1 MKKFTHKLHYWFLLF
16 TFLSFTPKLFAQTW
30 TDSNEDESYVARHE
44 FGFTQAGDKF
54 FLFGGRES
62 PRVLDV
68 YDYTSNTWSNG
79 GMAPV
84 DFNHFQAVTYE
95 GLIWVIGAFKTNEPN
110 PELNADYIYMY
121 NPASQQWIQGME
133 LPTARKRGAAGLAM
147 HNNKFYLV
155 GGNVY
160 GHGGGYTPYLDV
172 FNPATGI
179 FTSLADAPHARDH
192 FHTVVH
198 NDKLYALGGRL
209 TGGAGGLFA
218 PQVPEVDV
226 YDLNT
231 NLWSTLAPSSNIP
244 TPRAGAATVL
254 FQNEIFVIGGET
266 TFGSATGNNGQRDI
280 VEAFNPVTGTWTTK
294 DNLTQYIHGIQAI
307 VSGGGIHVISG
318 SSGGT
323 SIKNMEYFGVN
334 NPTGSPNVNS
344 TFASDETTKTFQYGA
359 SYGTVNIPIR
369 LSNSTGTTG
378 TYIDNITISG
388 ANFTL
393 NAAYSNLLLGANQD
407 IIIEAVLN
415 DTSQN
420 MSTGNV
426 QVTYNNSSTLNIA
439 LEGTLN
445 PTLSVTNPDD
455 LKTLKVYPNPTKSTF
470 QLNTKSTQLNVF
482 DITGKSIKVFHGDF
496 SKEHPFNISN
506 LSKGIYFIQV
516 KNASQV
522 SQTIKIIKI

>member
-1 MKKFTHKLHYWFLLF
+1 MKNLTKKAFFYLLLF
-16 TFLSFTPKLFAQTW
+16 GFISSTSNVSAQVW
-30 TDSNEDESYVARHE
+30 TDTNEDESYVARHE
-44 FGFTQAGDKF
+44 CGFTQAGDKF

-68 YDYTSNTWSNG
+68 YDYASNTWSNG
-79 GMAPV
+79 GIAPV
-84 DFNHFQAVTYE
+84 DFNHFQAITYE

-133 LPTARKRGAAGLAM
+133 LPTARKRGAAGLAL
-147 HNNKFYLV
+147 HNNKFYLI

-160 GHGGGYTPYLDV
+160 GHGGGYVAYMDV
-172 FNPATGI
+172 FDPATGT
-179 FTSLADAPHARDH
+179 FTALTDAPHARDH
-192 FHTVVH
+192 FHAVVH

-218 PQVPEVDV
+218 PQIPEVDV

-231 NLWSTLAPSSNIP
+231 NLWSTLAASSNIP

-254 FQNEIFVIGGET
+254 FQNEIYVIGGET

-294 DNLTQYIHGIQAI
+294 DNLNHYRHGIQGI
-307 VSGGGIHVISG
+307 VSGGGIHVIAG

-323 SIKNMEYFGVN
+323 SIKKMEYFGAN
-334 NPTGSPNVNS
+334 SPTGSPNVNS
-344 TFASDETTKTFQYGA
+344 VFAAGETTKTFEYGT
-359 SYGTVNIPIR
+359 SYGSVTIPIT
-369 LSNSTGTTG
+369 LSNSAGTTG

-388 ANFTL
+388 VNYTL
-393 NAAYSNLLLGANQD
+393 NSTYSNLLLGANQD
-407 IIIEAVLN
+407 LIIQAVLN
-415 DTSQN
+415 DTSQS
-420 MSTGNV
+420 MSNGNV
-426 QVTYNNSSTLNIA
+426 QVTYNNNTTLNIA

-445 PTLSVTNPDD
+445 PTLSIANPDD

-470 QLNTKSTQLNVF
+470 QINKKSTQLNVF

-496 SKEHPFNISN
+496 SEEHPFNISN
-506 LSKGIYFIQV
+506 FSKGIYFIQV
-516 KNASQV
+516 KNDSQI
-522 SQTIKIIKI
+522 SETIKIIKT